1 MHSKS
6 FPRLLLAWSFLLT
19 LSATTAFAQSIA
31 LPTPTPP
38 VVVDMRPN
46 ATFVFADATQVVTR
60 SSTGRFRLVGLHP
73 NETVDVA
80 VLFPVISRRSSAGPL
95 SLDGGKIISVST
107 SPTATGGL
115 ALIRFQA
122 GGQPGF
128 YRVLVP
134 GFGASARLQFWV
146 TDPNNPNAAMNA
158 MVLNPNH

>member
-19 LSATTAFAQSIA
+19 LSATTVSAQSIA
-31 LPTPTPP
+31 LPPPP
-38 VVVDMRPN
+38 VVVDTRPS
-46 ATFVFADATQVVTR
+46 ATFTFGDATQVVTR

-80 VLFPVISRRSSAGPL
+80 LLFPVISRRSSAGPL

-134 GFGASARLQFWV
+134 GFGASTRLQFWV